1 VNVSRTDARAAH
13 AAADAAARREAVRRF
28 GGCVALEAGAGTGKT
43 TVLVN
48 RVVAWCLGPGF
59 ERAAASEALPGAA
72 EHTAR
77 SVLRGVVAI
86 TFTEAAA
93 AEMALRIGQALRA
106 LERGEL
112 PLGLEADDVPPPP
125 LRAARARALL
135 ASLDELVVQSIHA
148 FCRRLLARHPLEAG
162 LHPRF
167 EVDGDGS
174 GQRAAVRAALRDAL
188 TAAFAEGPR
197 SDLVQLCLRDA
208 SADEL
213 EVALLA
219 LLGQGVPP
227 ALFDEDPCAPPRA
240 AALLQAFGAA
250 LRALLDAEGGRLAGL
265 GLSGDVMDAARA
277 ALAAVGAAPA
287 TADGLGAVAAAV
299 RDQFPHNVL
308 DRLRAWRAGR
318 YVQREEAALGEAAPA
333 VSAAAAALEPLVSH
347 VATLDP
353 VLLSRVRRSVGALL
367 ADALAR
373 LQREGLVPFATLLT
387 AARGLLANHPEIAAL
402 ERRRIDQL
410 LVDEFQDTDPVQ
422 CEIVARLALD
432 GPESERP
439 GLFLVGDPKQSI
451 YGWRSADLAAYEG
464 FLARALAGAAPLRL
478 AQNRRSPAAILDEV
492 ERSIEPVMRA
502 EPGVQP
508 RFEPLLEDPE
518 RNAAAPA
525 HPVEAWV
532 CYDVDDLRR
541 SGTSTLPVAASRRL
555 EAATLAR
562 DLRRLHDEEGVA
574 YADCAVL
581 VRAASDLDEV
591 LDALREGGVPFAV
604 ESDRSY
610 YQRREVLDASALVR
624 AVLDPNDSLALVAW
638 LRSPAV
644 GVPDAAWVP
653 LFEAGLPRLAREL
666 RADDPAGSPNLA
678 AAVRRAAAA
687 VPDGVPGLERVAGF
701 EESLIAAVCDLA
713 RLRASFETEAPDR
726 FVERL
731 RRVVLVEASEAARHL
746 GGHRLAHLERFFRE
760 LLGWLED
767 GVADAA
773 SVARALR
780 EASVRE
786 PDPFEGPPRSPLGDA
801 VRVMTVH
808 RAKGLDFDHVYLLS
822 VEKTLGSRGSAA
834 TEVCRADEP
843 PEYRLLG
850 ASTPGFHALRA
861 LREKKGRAEEV
872 RALYVALTRAR
883 RRVVVSGRF
892 AAAGKPLEGAA
903 CFADLLCHRRG
914 GLPDLVAEALAAA
927 DGGRSEI
934 AQGGVRW
941 RFPALEG
948 AAASAGPRAAAPPDL
963 ASAEEIAGASKRL
976 AHLGAEAR
984 LRAGRSRSRGAAPEK
999 DAERDELRLE
1009 DRLGAE
1015 EGASRG
1021 SPARKPDRDT
1031 ALAIGTAVHAA
1042 LEGLDLAGP
1051 AAEAR
1056 ARAERALAER
1066 LARELGP
1073 VAAATAEREARRLL
1087 AGFFEGTLFEALR
1100 RLAPHVV
1107 ARELP
1112 VLLAPDAGDEGPE
1125 APVGCWSGVVD
1136 LVYRDPATG
1145 ELAIADYKTDRVSA
1159 DDACTRALGYAAQG
1173 RVYARA
1179 LQAALGLP
1187 ARPRFELWF
1196 LDPGRIEVVPQDGAP
1211 DPR

>member
-1 VNVSRTDARAAH
+1 MSVADAGPRAAR
-13 AAADAAARREAVRRF
+13 AAADAAARHEAVRRF
-28 GGCVALEAGAGTGKT
+28 TGCVALEAGAGTGKT

-59 ERAAASEALPGAA
+59 ERAATAGDASGRTERAARKALD
-72 EHTAR
+72 
-77 SVLRGVVAI
+77 GVVAV

-112 PLGLEADDVPPPP
+112 PLGLAAEDVPPAA
-125 LRAARARALL
+125 LSAARARALL
-135 ASLDELVVQSIHA
+135 AALDQLVVQSIHA
-148 FCRRLLARHPLEAG
+148 FCRGLLARHPLEAG

-167 EVDGDGS
+167 EVDGDGA
-174 GQRAAVRAALRDAL
+174 GQRAAVRGALRDAL
-188 TAAFAEGPR
+188 TEAFASGPE

-213 EVALLA
+213 ELALLA

-227 ALFDEDPCAPPRA
+227 ALFEEDPCAPPRV
-240 AALLQAFGAA
+240 AALFEELAA
-250 LRALLDAEGGRLAGL
+250 TLSALLDAEGGRLAGV
-265 GLSGDVMDAARA
+265 GVGARVIEAVRAARA
-277 ALAAVGAAPA
+277 AIDLAPA
-287 TADGLGAVAAAV
+287 TAAGLAVVADAV
-299 RDQFPHNVL
+299 REHFPKNLL
-308 DRLRAWRAGR
+308 DRLGEWRRGAELGK
-318 YVQREEAALGEAAPA
+318 REEAALADAAGA
-333 VSAAAAALEPLVSH
+333 VFAASAALEPLVSH
-347 VATLDP
+347 VAALDP
-353 VLLSRVRRSVGALL
+353 ARLARVRRVVGVLL

-373 LQREGLVPFATLLT
+373 LQREGLVPFATLLS
-387 AARGLLANHPEIAAL
+387 AARALLAKHPEIAAF

-422 CEIVARLALD
+422 CEIVARLALE
-432 GPESERP
+432 GPEAERP

-464 FLARALAGAAPLRL
+464 FLSRALAGAEPLRL
-478 AQNRRSPAAILDEV
+478 VQNRRSPAAILEEV
-492 ERSIEPVMRA
+492 ERVIAPAMRA

-518 RNAAAPA
+518 RNAGAPA

-532 CYDVDDLRR
+532 CYDVDDLRQ
-541 SGTSTLPVAASRRL
+541 SGRVTLPVAASRRL

-562 DLRRLHDEEGVA
+562 DLRRLHGEEVR

-581 VRAASDLDEV
+581 LRAASDLDPV

-644 GVPDAAWVP
+644 GVPDAAWLP

-666 RADDPAGSPNLA
+666 RADDPAGAERLA
-678 AAVRRAAAA
+678 AAVRGAAAA

-701 EESLIAAVCDLA
+701 GESLIAAVCDLA

-746 GGHRLAHLERFFRE
+746 GGHRLAHLERFLRE

-773 SVARALR
+773 SVVRALR

-822 VEKTLGSRGSAA
+822 VEKTLGSRGAGA
-834 TEVCRADEP
+834 VEVCRADEP
-843 PEYRLLG
+843 PDYCLLG
-850 ASTPGFHALRA
+850 ARTPGFHVLQALRG
-861 LREKKGRAEEV
+861 KKGRAEEV

-892 AAAGKPLEGAA
+892 PAARKPLDDAA
-903 CFADLLCHRRG
+903 CFADLLGHRSG
-914 GLPDLVAEALAAA
+914 GLPDLVAETLAAA
-927 DGGRSEI
+927 DEGRSELV
-934 AQGGVRW
+934 QGGVRW
-941 RFPALEG
+941 RFPALEVAG
-948 AAASAGPRAAAPPDL
+948 AGPTAGEPAAPDL
-963 ASAEEIAGASKRL
+963 ASAEEIAAASERL
-976 AHLGAEAR
+976 GRLGAEAR
-984 LRAGRSRSRGAAPEK
+984 VRAGRPRSRGAAPEK
-999 DAERDELRLE
+999 DAERDERRIE

-1015 EGASRG
+1015 EGARSR
-1021 SPARKPDRDT
+1021 SPARGPDRDI

-1042 LEGLDLAGP
+1042 LEGLDLDGSAS
-1051 AAEAR
+1051 AVRAQAETT
-1056 ARAERALAER
+1056 LTER
-1066 LARELGP
+1066 LAGELGP
-1073 VAAATAEREARRLL
+1073 AGRAPAEREARRLL
-1087 AGFFEGTLFEALR
+1087 AGFLEGPLFAQLR

-1112 VLLAPDAGDEGPE
+1112 VLLAPDASDGPE
-1125 APVGCWSGVVD
+1125 APIGCWSGVVD

-1145 ELAIADYKTDRVSA
+1145 ELAIADYKTDRVAA
-1159 DDACTRALGYAAQG
+1159 DEVCARALGYQAQG

-1179 LQAALGLP
+1179 LQAALELP

-1196 LDPGRIEVVPQDGAP
+1196 VDPGRIEVVPLDGAP